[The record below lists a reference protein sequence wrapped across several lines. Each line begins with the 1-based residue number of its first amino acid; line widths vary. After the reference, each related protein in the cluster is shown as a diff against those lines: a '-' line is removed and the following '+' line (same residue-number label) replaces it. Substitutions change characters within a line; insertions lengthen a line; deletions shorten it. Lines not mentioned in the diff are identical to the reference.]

1 MKIIGLITALFFF
14 CVAALAQPSLQ
25 LKPTPKTVA
34 WGYYDAST
42 PPVMRVKS
50 GDTIEIQTLITSSP
64 ARLEGAGVKPEDVE
78 QSLRDIY
85 REVTNKGPGGHI
97 LTGPIFVEG
106 AEPGDV
112 LEIRIKDIKL
122 AIPYA
127 YNAFSPGRGYLPE
140 DFPYARM
147 RIIPLDAQKLVAHFA
162 NGIDIPLHPFFG
174 SIGVAP
180 PEVSGRISSA
190 PPWVHAGNLD
200 NKELVAGTT
209 LYIPVHAKGALLLV
223 GDGHA
228 GQGNGEVDIT
238 AMETSLIGT
247 FEVIVRKDLK
257 LRWPRAETP
266 THYISMGIHE
276 DLNEAT
282 KMALREMIDFLVN
295 EKHLTRDDA
304 YQLSSVAADLNITQL
319 VDGNKGVHA
328 MIPKAIF
335 TGQIPGPGQSNG
347 DDLITLAR
355 TACFGTCPIYTV
367 TISSDGRVVFN
378 GERFVKITGP
388 AEGRIDKAAF
398 RDLVREFEKLDYFS
412 LPDGFT
418 PGTKFCPGMVTD
430 MPSANTSL
438 RLNGRTKRVAHY
450 HGCGN
455 SDVLAKLTALESK
468 IDEVAETQKWI
479 K

>member
-1 MKIIGLITALFFF
+1 MKSIAI
-14 CVAALAQPSLQ
+14 LATMLVVSLPVNAQQTYQ

-42 PPVMRVKS
+42 PPVLRIKS
-50 GDTIEIQTLITSSP
+50 GDTVEIQTLITSTP
-64 ARLEGAGVKPEDVE
+64 TRLEGAGVKPADVE
-78 QSLRDIY
+78 QSLRDIVK
-85 REVTNKGPGGHI
+85 EVTNKGPGGHI
-97 LTGPIFVEG
+97 LTGPIFIEG

-112 LEIRIKDIKL
+112 LEVRIQSIKL

-127 YNAFSPGRGYLPE
+127 YNAFSPGRGFLPE

-147 RIIPLDAQKLVAHFA
+147 RIIPLDEKRMVAHFA
-162 NGIDIPLHPFFG
+162 DGIEIPLRPFFG

-190 PPWVHAGNLD
+190 PPWIHAGNLD

-209 LYIPVHAKGALLLV
+209 LFIPVHARGALFLA

-247 FEVIVRKDLK
+247 FQLIVRKDMH

-266 THYISMGIHE
+266 THYITMGLHE

-282 KMALREMIDFLVN
+282 KMALREMIDFLVT
-295 EKHLTRDDA
+295 EKHLTREDA
-304 YQLSSVAADLNITQL
+304 YMLSSVAADLDITQL

-328 MIPKAIF
+328 MIPKSIF
-335 TGQIPGPGQSNG
+335 VMTNSK
-347 DDLITLAR
+347 DDFVSLER
-355 TACFGTCPIYTV
+355 TVCFGTCPSYKVTIARNGTV
-367 TISSDGRVVFN
+367 TFEGRDFVKTKGTATAQIGPDKFQQLVDEFEKIKYFSLRDQYSQSSDGCTSV
-378 GERFVKITGP
+378 
-388 AEGRIDKAAF
+388 
-398 RDLVREFEKLDYFS
+398 
-412 LPDGFT
+412 
-418 PGTKFCPGMVTD
+418 VTD
-430 MPSANTSL
+430 NPNANTSL
-438 RLNGRTKRVAHY
+438 RLNGRVKSVSHY
-450 HGCGN
+450 FGCRGPEILQG
-455 SDVLAKLTALESK
+455 LASLERK
-468 IDEVAETQKWI
+468 IDEVAGTEKWI

>member
-1 MKIIGLITALFFF
+1 
-14 CVAALAQPSLQ
+14 
-25 LKPTPKTVA
+25 
-34 WGYYDAST
+34 
-42 PPVMRVKS
+42 
-50 GDTIEIQTLITSSP
+50 
-64 ARLEGAGVKPEDVE
+64 VKPEDVE

-112 LEIRIKDIKL
+112 LEVRIKDIKL

-127 YNAFSPGRGYLPE
+127 YNAFSPGRGYIPE

-147 RIIPLDAQKLVAHFA
+147 RIIPLDAQKMIAHFA
-162 NGIDIPLHPFFG
+162 DGIDIPLHPFFG

-180 PEVSGRISSA
+180 PEVSGRVSSA

-247 FEVIVRKDLK
+247 FELIVRKDMK

-304 YQLSSVAADLNITQL
+304 YQLSSVAADLDITQL

-328 MIPKAIF
+328 MISKAIF
-335 TGQIPGPGQSNG
+335 TGQNNQPSSNNQPGSN
-347 DDLITLAR
+347 DDLITLSR

-367 TISSDGRVVFN
+367 TITSDGVVTFN
-378 GERFVKITGP
+378 GERFVKNAGL
-388 AEGRIDKAAF
+388 AQGRIDKSAF
-398 RDLVREFEKLDYFS
+398 RDLVREFEKLDYFK
-412 LPDGFT
+412 LPDEFV
-418 PGTKFCPGMVTD
+418 PGTKVCPKTITD
-430 MPSANTSL
+430 MPSANTSI
-438 RLNGRTKRVAHY
+438 RLNGKTKRVAHY
-450 HGCGN
+450 RGCGD
-455 SDVLAKLTALESK
+455 SGVLARLTALENK
-468 IDEVAETQKWI
+468 IDEVAETEKWI